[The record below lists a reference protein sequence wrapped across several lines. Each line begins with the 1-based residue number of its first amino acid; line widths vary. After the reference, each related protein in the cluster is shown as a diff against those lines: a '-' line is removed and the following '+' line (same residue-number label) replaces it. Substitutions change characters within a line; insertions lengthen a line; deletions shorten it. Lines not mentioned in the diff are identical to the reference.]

1 VPPTGF
7 GGQSFQAHVLPKVR
21 ALRDRYPSL
30 DIQMDGG
37 INAKTVGAMYQPN
50 AHNQPVDWLFK
61 RPQQLPTRL
70 TVECFLLLQVGA
82 AAAAGANVLVA
93 GSAVFGSETPGA
105 VIRLLRD
112 TMAVEIAK
120 MRAW

>member
-50 AHNQPVDWLFK
+50 AHNQPVD
-61 RPQQLPTRL
+61 
-70 TVECFLLLQVGA
+70 
-82 AAAAGANVLVA
+82 
-93 GSAVFGSETPGA
+93 
-105 VIRLLRD
+105 
-112 TMAVEIAK
+112 
-120 MRAW
+120 